1 MRSSVMQS
9 YTGKLI
15 DLANFTP
22 EDVRLP
28 DIAHALSQIN
38 RYTGHTIRPL
48 SVAEHSVTVSMLCP
62 EEHALWGL
70 MHDASEAY
78 LGDVSRPLK
87 SLLPDYRL
95 LEQGVQRIIAQAF
108 RLPWP
113 IPPDVHHADVR
124 ALLAEKAVL
133 LSVNH
138 DWGFDGY
145 EPSPYP
151 VHCLSP
157 AEAKAAFEK
166 RYKELVR

>member
-1 MRSSVMQS
+1 MRKSVMQS

-38 RYTGHTIRPL
+38 RYTGHTIRPY
-48 SVAEHSVTVSMLCP
+48 SVAEHCVTVSRLCQP
-62 EEHALWGL
+62 EHALWGL

-87 SLLPDYRL
+87 SLLPDYRV

-108 RLPWP
+108 HLPWP
-113 IPPDVHHADVR
+113 IPQDVHHCDVR
-124 ALLAEKAVL
+124 ALLAEKAAL
-133 LSVNH
+133 LTVDH
-138 DWGFDGY
+138 DWGFAGFD
-145 EPSPYP
+145 PSPYP
-151 VHCLSP
+151 IQCLSP
-157 AEAKAAFEK
+157 AEAKAAFES
-166 RYKELVR
+166 RFKELCP